1 MRPPALKPAED
12 PVADGP
18 SLADA
23 VCVFRA
29 ERLAEVSRR
38 VREESLKVNA
48 AFAAIEIDPVE
59 AMD

>member
-23 VCVFRA
+23 LCVSRA
-29 ERLAEVSRR
+29 ERLAELSRR
-38 VREESLKVNA
+38 VREGTMEVNA
-48 AFAAIEIDPVE
+48 AFAAIERDPDE